1 MESHDRSDI
10 TGLPSELGID
20 EELGKQRDHLTVER
34 VTRRYG
40 KPVTL
45 VTGFDEA
52 GPIDLA
58 ALASELKRS
67 LATGGSV
74 KDGRIE
80 LQGDHL
86 DAVLDLLEQRGFQ
99 AVET

>member
-1 MESHDRSDI
+1 MESDNRSNI
-10 TGLPSELGID
+10 TGLPTELGID
-20 EELGKQRDHLTVER
+20 EELSKQRDQLTVEL

-40 KPVTL
+40 KPVT
-45 VTGFDEA
+45 VVIGFDEA
-52 GPIDLA
+52 GPTDLET
-58 ALASELKRS
+58 LASKLKRA

-86 DAVLDLLEQRGFQ
+86 EAVPGLLEQRGFQ
-99 AVET
+99 VGKA

>member
-1 MESHDRSDI
+1 MASDDRSDI
-10 TGLPSELGID
+10 TGLPTELGID
-20 EELGKQRDHLTVER
+20 EELDKQRDQLIVELA
-34 VTRRYG
+34 TRRYG

-45 VTGFDEA
+45 VTGFGSGTIKLE
-52 GPIDLA
+52 
-58 ALASELKRS
+58 ALASELKRA

-86 DAVLDLLEQRGFQ
+86 GTVPDLLEQRGFQ
-99 AVET
+99 VGKA

>member
-1 MESHDRSDI
+1 MESHDRSNI
-10 TGLPSELGID
+10 TGLPTELGID
-20 EELGKQRDHLTVER
+20 EELGKRQDHLTVER

-45 VTGFDEA
+45 VTGFDAA
-52 GPIDLA
+52 GPIDLE
-58 ALASELKRS
+58 ALASELKRA

-80 LQGDHL
+80 LQGDHAG
-86 DAVLDLLEQRGFQ
+86 AVTEVLQDRGFQ
-99 AVET
+99 VDQA